1 MAVDGMGNR
10 RLIEQVTGVDA
21 NDTVVRSL
29 YATAREQ
36 LSEPNAIVTLS
47 LSDEAGMLAFGTG
60 RQPEQV
66 ASLPIGLRALAD
78 QLFGSGTITELAIE
92 QGIEKVEERV
102 MPWQRKLP
110 TPARLFTGGDD
121 IVDIACMAGMPRDGD
136 TWMLSTDSVEQ
147 LFNRWIAR
155 VQGRPASQ
163 DDLPLTPR
171 FSASLLV
178 LRECLHHLGFDSIIV
193 LRELP
198 DTSAGVTSAL

>member
-36 LSEPNAIVTLS
+36 LSEPNAIVTLL

-78 QLFGSGTITELAIE
+78 PLFG
-92 QGIEKVEERV
+92 
-102 MPWQRKLP
+102 
-110 TPARLFTGGDD
+110 
-121 IVDIACMAGMPRDGD
+121 
-136 TWMLSTDSVEQ
+136 
-147 LFNRWIAR
+147 
-155 VQGRPASQ
+155 ASAAAK
-163 DDLPLTPR
+163 R
-171 FSASLLV
+171 
-178 LRECLHHLGFDSIIV
+178 
-193 LRELP
+193 
-198 DTSAGVTSAL
+198 